1 MIMRIGC
8 RWTKWVI
15 LFLLSNRR
23 FGWKCSNGAEPR
35 KDQLIYG
42 SGLGFVLTA
51 VEVMDGYSSDW
62 GASTGDIIANASG
75 TALCVS
81 GAVME

>member
-1 MIMRIGC
+1 LVADGQSGSFYSSYQIGSF
-8 RWTKWVI
+8 R
-15 LFLLSNRR
+15 
-23 FGWKCSNGAEPR
+23 WKCSNGAEPR
-35 KDQLIYG
+35 KESINIWFRLRI
-42 SGLGFVLTA
+42 SILTA

-81 GAVME
+81 GAVVE